1 VIVALVAVAGELAAI
16 ACPSQPCLAIAP
28 ATAETEP
35 TVPMLAG
42 REATERESGPA
53 LGVRLWLGHE
63 DAEPEDS
70 GEPELPEFWIT
81 LRKLRDCFPRIEGA
95 RDQQRF
101 TAIFTPVIVT
111 GPNDTVPG
119 VGIGG
124 DF

>member
-1 VIVALVAVAGELAAI
+1 VIVAVVAVASELAAI

-28 ATAETEP
+28 ATAETEA
-35 TVPMLAG
+35 TVPILEG
-42 REATERESGPA
+42 REAPERESGPA

-63 DAEPEDS
+63 EAQPENP

-81 LRKLRDCFPRIEGA
+81 LRELRDCFPRIEGA

-111 GPNDTVPG
+111 GSNDTVPG
-119 VGIGG
+119 VGVGG